1 MDTVNT
7 DGRERLKFFGRV
19 TASATHDLKNVL
31 AIVNENAGL
40 LEDLCL
46 LAERGQLTPDRLTHA
61 SGRIR
66 EQVNRG
72 NGIIR
77 RLNDFAH
84 TPDVDETNVDL
95 AEAALLAAGLSARF
109 AQLRET
115 SIETDTASTATVRG
129 SKFEV
134 VRLACGLLEIAADAA
149 KTAGPVSIRST
160 AAPTALEIAAPEGV
174 SFDGSALAPLAE
186 SAGASLDSSAPHHV
200 AIVFGDA

>member
-1 MDTVNT
+1 METVNT
-7 DGRERLKFFGRV
+7 NGRERLKFFGRV

-84 TPDVDETNVDL
+84 SPDVDETNVDL

-115 SIETDTASTATVRG
+115 SIETDTGESASVSG
-129 SKFEV
+129 SRFEV
-134 VRLACGLLEIAADAA
+134 VRLACGLLEAAADAT
-149 KTAGPVSIRST
+149 KSAGTVTIKST
-160 AAPTALEIAAPEGV
+160 AAPAALEITAPDGV
-174 SFDGSALAPLAE
+174 AIDGSAMAPLAE
-186 SAGASLDSSAPHHV
+186 SVGATLKSSASHHV
-200 AIVFGDA
+200 SIEFGDA